1 MIVIA
6 GTVDVDPERRAAAL
20 EASCRHAAETRK
32 LPGCLDYVWSADP
45 LTPGRIYVFERWE
58 SRAALETHFASPH
71 FPAMRD
77 TIVAHGI
84 RGLDVSKYEIGRVEP
99 VYDPQG
105 RARADFFT
113 APGPA
118 QKTE

>member
-1 MIVIA
+1 LIIIA
-6 GTVDVDPERRAAAL
+6 GTVDVDPEQREAAL
-20 EASCRHAAETRK
+20 VAGCEHMKETRK

-45 LTPGRIYVFERWE
+45 LTPGRIVILERWE
-58 SRAALETHFASPH
+58 TQDSLEVHFASPH
-71 FPAMRD
+71 YLAMRD

-84 RGLDVSKYEIGRVEP
+84 RGIDVSKHEIGRVEP

-105 RARADFFT
+105 RPRADFFSE
-113 APGPA
+113 A